1 MAAKKAKKQK
11 RDDRK
16 VRITYNPKF
25 SASTQKTVL
34 LRKEVK
40 KLVNDTIQSEFV
52 PQIEGLPMKFTIEK
66 GEIKEVTM
74 DQLKALY
81 NLGEFEFPQ
90 QFRERERKIQEVSN
104 QAGVRPEDYKLSASI
119 SHLYNEVFTLAE

>member
-1 MAAKKAKKQK
+1 MAAKK
-11 RDDRK
+11 DNRK

-34 LRKEVK
+34 LRKKTKNIVGDDVE
-40 KLVNDTIQSEFV
+40 TQFI
-52 PQIEGLPMKFTIEK
+52 PRIEGLPMKFTIAK
-66 GEIKEVTM
+66 GDIVEVTM

-81 NLGEFEFPQ
+81 DLGEFEFPE